1 MCPGPGLKTPV
12 PGSSSRNLASRC
24 GPFFKSFSSDTLA
37 WGSYFGTVGSIDHP
51 LIAVINAPGIERL
64 PETLVISGE
73 FDPLRLSNEK
83 LVDRLR

>member
-1 MCPGPGLKTPV
+1 M
-12 PGSSSRNLASRC
+12 
-24 GPFFKSFSSDTLA
+24 
-37 WGSYFGTVGSIDHP
+37 
-51 LIAVINAPGIERL
+51 IAVINAPGIERL